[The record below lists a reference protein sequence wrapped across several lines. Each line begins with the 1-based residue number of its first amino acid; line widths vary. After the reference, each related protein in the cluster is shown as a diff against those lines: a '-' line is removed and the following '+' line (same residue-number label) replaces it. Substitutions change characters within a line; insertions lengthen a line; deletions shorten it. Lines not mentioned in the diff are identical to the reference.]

1 MTALAQEIVD
11 ALPSLRRYAH
21 ALTGD
26 RRRGDRYVGVALA
39 VLAEEPWHVR
49 PGGDVRH
56 QLYRLVHRVL
66 DALYVPESAAPVELA
81 AASPRNA
88 LLARLQAM
96 PLMWRKLVLLTT
108 VERLGLAHAAALVE
122 LPPREAR
129 TVLARARKELAGVP
143 AQAPLSTRRA
153 PFRSWQSEL
162 AHA

>member
-1 MTALAQEIVD
+1 MTNLAQEIVE
-11 ALPSLRRYAH
+11 ALPCLRRYTH

-49 PGGDVRH
+49 PGRDVRG

-66 DALYVPESAAPVELA
+66 DALYVSEPAQAIDLA
-81 AASPRNA
+81 GASPRQA
-88 LLARLQAM
+88 LLARLQAL
-96 PLMWRKLVLLTT
+96 PLAWRKLVLLTT
-108 VERLGLAHAAALVE
+108 VERLSLSRAAALVE

-129 TVLARARKELAGVP
+129 TQLARARRALADLP
-143 AQAPLSTRRA
+143 AQAQLSRRTES
-153 PFRSWQSEL
+153 FRPWQSES